1 MTSTRPKRPSRP
13 SQPTRSSPSSRPPRR
28 AARGGSQSVN
38 KVLELFRRYAKTR
51 AGRWVLA
58 SLGVVAGLGV
68 VGLLSLIGMFAY
80 YSRDLPTIEALKHYR
95 PPQISRVVDR
105 HGRLIA
111 ESFTERRTVV
121 PMSRVPRVLV
131 LSVLAAEDAD
141 FYRHRGLDYA
151 GIVRALL
158 HDVMQGRRTQGA
170 STITQQLVKTMLLTP
185 ERTIARK
192 IRELI
197 LARRLEQELGK
208 EEILGLYLNHIN
220 FGHGRYGVAEA
231 SRFYFSKPVE
241 ELDLSEA
248 SLIAGVPQNPAR
260 LSPFSHPEAA
270 RKRQLYVLAQLEHKR
285 AQYWDDLPLE
295 AITAARAAPAKL
307 VAQESSPETAPEAAT
322 LARDVLQA
330 EVGAEA
336 VKLGGFSVESSIDL
350 NLEIA
355 ARRALRAGLIR
366 IDERQHLQAPL
377 RSPKRETRV
386 ERIAALTIGHAYDA
400 LVRATDADKGEL
412 VLDIGG
418 HAARASWK
426 GLERWNP
433 KQLPIDK
440 FAERGAALR
449 VIVERPDSGDEPARV
464 RAVLGPQGAVVVIDA
479 RTREVLVL
487 LGGDTAIYGFNRA
500 TQAVRQPGS
509 TWKPIEFALAVDT
522 RKFTPASLLLDAPE
536 VYDEWKPNNY
546 ETWHYTGAVRLREA
560 LAQSINLV
568 AIRVVAELTPRSVVD
583 FAKRLGISTELD
595 PSLALAL
602 GASGVRPLELVNAYA
617 TFAAGG
623 KYTPARLVRS
633 IKDADGH
640 DLKLKTRAAPVEVLT
655 APGAYLITS
664 MMTSV
669 IQSGTGKGA
678 LVLKRPLAGKTGTSN
693 KARDAWFIGY
703 TPEIVAGVWVGY
715 DDLRPLGK
723 NESGANSALPIWI
736 DVMKAILKD
745 RPAVDFPM
753 PSGLTLTKIDPKSG
767 KLAYEGQPDAI
778 DEVFLDGTVPSEV
791 ATPPDVVDTGTFMME
806 QLGDGRA
813 QATN

>member
-1 MTSTRPKRPSRP
+1 M
-13 SQPTRSSPSSRPPRR
+13 
-28 AARGGSQSVN
+28 
-38 KVLELFRRYAKTR
+38 FRRFADTR

-58 SLGVVAGLGV
+58 SLAVGTAAGFFALV
-68 VGLLSLIGMFAY
+68 CVIGMFAY
-80 YSRDLPTIEALKHYR
+80 YSRELPTIAALKHYR

-105 HGRLIA
+105 HGRLIS
-111 ESFTERRTVV
+111 ESFVERRSVV

-158 HDVMQGRRTQGA
+158 HDLMRGRPTQGA

-185 ERTIARK
+185 ERTLARK

-220 FGHGRYGVAEA
+220 FGNGRYGVSEA
-231 SRFYFSKPVE
+231 SRFYFSKPVD
-241 ELDLSEA
+241 ELNLNEA
-248 SLIAGVPQNPAR
+248 SLIAGVPQNPTR
-260 LSPFSHPEAA
+260 LSPIAHPEAA
-270 RKRQLYVLAQLEHKR
+270 RRRQLYVLDQLEHKR
-285 AQYWDDLPLE
+285 AQYWDDLPLS
-295 AITAARAAPAKL
+295 AIAEARAQPAKL
-307 VAQESSPETAPEAAT
+307 SLQEKTVETAPEVAT
-322 LARDVLQA
+322 VARDQLEAQ
-330 EVGAEA
+330 VGADA
-336 VKLGGFSVESSIDL
+336 MKLGGYTVESSVDVE
-350 NLEIA
+350 LEVE
-355 ARRALRAGLIR
+355 ARNALRAGLMR

-377 RSPKRETRV
+377 RVPKHEVHV
-386 ERIAALTIGHAYDA
+386 EPITTLIIGHAYDA
-400 LVRATDADKGEL
+400 VVRGTDADKGEL
-412 VLDIGG
+412 LLDVGG
-418 HAARASWK
+418 HAARAALK

-433 KQLPIDK
+433 KQLPLDK

-449 VIVERPDSGDEPARV
+449 VSVERPDSGDEPARV
-464 RAVLGPQGAVVVIDA
+464 RALLGPEGAVVVIDA
-479 RTREVLVL
+479 RTREILALV
-487 LGGDTAIYGFNRA
+487 GGDEAIYGFNRA

-509 TWKPIEFALAVDT
+509 TWKPIAFALALET

-536 VYDEWKPNNY
+536 VYDEWRPNNY

-568 AIRVVAELTPRSVVD
+568 AIRVVAELGPRSVVD

-602 GASGVRPLELVNAYA
+602 GASGVKPIELVNAYA

-623 KYTPARLVRS
+623 QYAPARLVRR
-633 IKDADGH
+633 ITDGDGH
-640 DLKLKTRAAPVEVLT
+640 EVKLKHQAAPVEALS
-655 APGAYLITS
+655 AAGAYLITS
-664 MMTSV
+664 LMTSV
-669 IQSGTGKGA
+669 VQTGTGKAA
-678 LVLKRPLAGKTGTSN
+678 LALKRPLAGKTGTSN
-693 KARDAWFIGY
+693 KARDAWFIGF

-736 DVMKAILKD
+736 DVMKAALKN

-753 PSGLTLTKIDPKSG
+753 PSGLVLTKVDPKTG
-767 KLAYEGQPDAI
+767 KLAYEGQADAI
-778 DEVFLDGTVPSEV
+778 DEVFIDGTVPTEI

-813 QATN
+813 EVSN